1 MSEIKR
7 RTAAI
12 TLALVSNNHLV
23 RQGLQRIM
31 ETERHIRLIGQQ
43 AASGVKAE
51 EVIAQ
56 EQPQVVIIEMEP
68 EIDVNELI
76 RKTKASVPNAK
87 IILLSGV
94 DDHKS
99 SRQALTGAVDG
110 IVLKVQP
117 VAVLVA
123 AIKSVCQSPAGTVQ
137 LEDDQIDHVQSNG
150 MSTLN
155 STQALTLKWPAG
167 LTERE
172 RAVIALIGQ
181 GLSNKEIATRLCVSD
196 ITVRHHLTS
205 IFDKLGVTSRQML
218 LIRAHQYGLVELKA
232 PP

>member
-7 RTAAI
+7 RTAVI
-12 TLALVSNNHLV
+12 TLARVSNNHLV
-23 RQGLQRIM
+23 RQGLQRII
-31 ETERHIRLIGQQ
+31 ETERHIRLIGHQ
-43 AASGVKAE
+43 AAGGVKAE

-68 EIDVNELI
+68 EVDVNELI
-76 RKTKASVPNAK
+76 RKTKAFVPNAK
-87 IILLSGV
+87 ILLLTGFA
-94 DDHKS
+94 DHES

-117 VAVLVA
+117 EAVLVA
-123 AIKSVCQSPAGTVQ
+123 AIEYVCQSPAGTVQ
-137 LEDDQIDHVQSNG
+137 REDNQTDHVVS
-150 MSTLN
+150 N
-155 STQALTLKWPAG
+155 STQALTLKWPAA
-167 LTERE
+167 LTKRE

-181 GLSNKEIATRLCVSD
+181 GLSNKEIADRLRVSD

-205 IFDKLGVTSRQML
+205 IFDKLGVTCRQTL
-218 LIRAHQYGLVELKA
+218 LIWAHQYGLVELKA

>member
-1 MSEIKR
+1 VREIKR

-23 RQGLQRIM
+23 RQGLQRII

-43 AASGVKAE
+43 AAGGVKAE

-68 EIDVNELI
+68 EVDVNELI
-76 RKTKASVPNAK
+76 RKTKAFVPNAK
-87 IILLSGV
+87 ILLLSGF
-94 DDHKS
+94 DDHES

-117 VAVLVA
+117 EAVLVA
-123 AIKSVCQSPAGTVQ
+123 AIEYICQSPAGTVQ
-137 LEDDQIDHVQSNG
+137 REDNHTDHVVSNG
-150 MSTLN
+150 TAPLN
-155 STQALTLKWPAG
+155 STQALTLKWPAA
-167 LTERE
+167 LTKRE
-172 RAVIALIGQ
+172 RAVIALVGQ
-181 GLSNKEIATRLCVSD
+181 GLSNKEIADRLRVSD

-205 IFDKLGVTSRQML
+205 IFDKLGVTCRQTL
-218 LIRAHQYGLVELKA
+218 LIWAHQYGLVELKG